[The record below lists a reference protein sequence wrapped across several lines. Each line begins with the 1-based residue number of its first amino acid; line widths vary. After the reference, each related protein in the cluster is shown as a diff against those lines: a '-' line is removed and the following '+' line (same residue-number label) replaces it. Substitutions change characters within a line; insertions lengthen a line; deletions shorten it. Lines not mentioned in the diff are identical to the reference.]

1 MTNPKDSKGN
11 TNEVEL
17 AELDSKGFPLPQG
30 ALYTN
35 TITHPCSHQWFE
47 IKKIEKSSCL
57 ISTGSC
63 KGEHTTLNGILLK
76 CANCLETKELW
87 E

>member
-1 MTNPKDSKGN
+1 MTNPKDSKGKK
-11 TNEVEL
+11 NEVEP

-47 IKKIEKSSCL
+47 IKKLKESGYTQ
-57 ISTGSC
+57 STITSEYTFPS
-63 KGEHTTLNGILLK
+63 KHGILLK
-76 CANCLETKELW
+76 CANCEQTKELW